1 MKDTCSLIRC
11 EKLVVHLFLMYM
23 LSFHLI
29 CSFFSMFQFCKVFL
43 MIFIENIHCSS
54 FCLIHEFRLYFA
66 KASFDAPLHIFV
78 LVFVCQILFFFHQ
91 KRKVSDFL
99 YDFIGFTLDL
109 LIELETSVLHLT
121 QMLIK
126 LFLEVLSWLLDQ
138 VMMILDSNL
147 RRPLRHTHPSL
158 QSSFKS
164 LLWFQR

>member
-1 MKDTCSLIRC
+1 MKDACSLIRC
-11 EKLVVHLFLMYM
+11 KKLVVHFFLMYM

-29 CSFFSMFQFCKVFL
+29 CSFFSMLQFCKVFF

-54 FCLIHEFRLYFA
+54 FCLFKEFLLYFA
-66 KASFDAPLHIFV
+66 KASFDASPHIFV
-78 LVFVCQILFFFHQ
+78 LVFVCIILFLFHL

-99 YDFIGFTLDL
+99 YDFVCFALDL
-109 LIELETSVLHLT
+109 LIQLKTSVLHLT

-147 RRPLRHTHPSL
+147 RRPRRQTHPSL
-158 QSSFKS
+158 HLSFNT
-164 LLWFQR
+164 